1 MLNVETTAKAIEHF
15 RILVITSLYERR
27 LTRIEAEKG
36 REKEEVK
43 EEKKK
48 LKSQNTNFFCKKLSA
63 SLQKSFHFIYFFTA
77 GLLCL
82 CFVKQLC
89 LEQLLQSL
97 ILLMQST
104 FYSSPTLLLDWLL
117 LGCVLQEKLFCYY
130 RQQSFY
136 IYQFAQYVSEITYKN
151 ILGLEKMILQLRVK
165 KRNTKQYT
173 THFFFQSKLFLSR

>member
-63 SLQKSFHFIYFFTA
+63 SL
-77 GLLCL
+77 
-82 CFVKQLC
+82 
-89 LEQLLQSL
+89 
-97 ILLMQST
+97 
-104 FYSSPTLLLDWLL
+104 
-117 LGCVLQEKLFCYY
+117 
-130 RQQSFY
+130 
-136 IYQFAQYVSEITYKN
+136 
-151 ILGLEKMILQLRVK
+151 
-165 KRNTKQYT
+165 
-173 THFFFQSKLFLSR
+173 